1 MVEYA
6 VDDLWLG
13 DEGNY
18 PHFFAAPW
26 TGQGVNFEGEESMGV
41 DLLDRP
47 LGRQADDVP
56 RRIHFGGA
64 AQQLELVRISAES
77 DRS

>member
-6 VDDLWLG
+6 VDDLGLG

-26 TGQGVNFEGEESMGV
+26 TGQGVNFENVSEK
-41 DLLDRP
+41 LCP
-47 LGRQADDVP
+47 
-56 RRIHFGGA
+56 
-64 AQQLELVRISAES
+64 SALCLA
-77 DRS
+77 